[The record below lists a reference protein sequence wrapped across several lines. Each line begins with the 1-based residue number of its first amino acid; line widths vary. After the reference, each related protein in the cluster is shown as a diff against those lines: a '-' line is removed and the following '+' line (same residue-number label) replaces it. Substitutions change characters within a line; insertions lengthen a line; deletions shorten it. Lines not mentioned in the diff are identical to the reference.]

1 MAHVAD
7 TGAAA
12 LDPTLLTFIAQL
24 GAALSEMGE
33 PVSSVQDRLTAV
45 ARAYRAP
52 GARVSAFP
60 TYFMISLGTGEPV
73 VLELTTSF
81 GGSFRLDQFSA
92 VDRLVGV
99 AARGEIDPREGL
111 SQLAAIR
118 TSAPRF
124 TTFVRVL
131 GYCVLTVGL
140 TLILHPA
147 PSDVVAGVGF
157 GIVVGALRE
166 VAATRPNL
174 RMLLPVLAAFTV
186 AALAALAVRHDL
198 VDPPLRAIVASLV
211 VFLPG
216 ATLTTAVVELAAG
229 QMVSGSS
236 RLVTGAVQLALL
248 AFGIL
253 AGVEAAGVASVRVLS
268 GSGDALGDWAPWLG
282 VVVFA
287 AGVTVTHSTP
297 RRAFLPLLVVM
308 YTAWAAQVVGNVVLG
323 GYVSAFV
330 GAAVMTPVAYLVAR
344 HPSAM
349 PARASFLPG
358 FWLLVPGA
366 LGLIGI
372 TQVAGE
378 VTALGTNQLVATV
391 ASIFAVA
398 TGVLAGTQL
407 LTAAAVTRAWL
418 ADADLPLHPRT
429 WRERDRRN

>member
-1 MAHVAD
+1 MPAVAD
-7 TGAAA
+7 TGSRAP
-12 LDPTLLTFIAQL
+12 DPTLLTFIAQL

-45 ARAYRAP
+45 ARAYDAP
-52 GARVSAFP
+52 EARVSAFP
-60 TYFMISLGTGEPV
+60 TYFMISMATGEPV

-81 GGSFRLDQFSA
+81 GGSFRFDQFAA
-92 VDRLVGV
+92 VDRLVG
-99 AARGEIDPREGL
+99 AAERGAIDPREGL

-124 TTFVRVL
+124 TTPVQVL
-131 GYCVLTVGL
+131 GYSVLTIGL
-140 TLILHPA
+140 TLILHPSL
-147 PSDVVAGVGF
+147 SDLVAGGVF
-157 GIVVGALRE
+157 GLVVGALRE
-166 VAATRPNL
+166 VAASRPNL
-174 RMLLPVLAAFTV
+174 RVLLPVLAAFSV
-186 AALAALAVRHDL
+186 AALAALSVRHDL

-216 ATLTTAVVELAAG
+216 ATLTTAVLELASG

-236 RLVTGAVQLALL
+236 RLVTGTVQLALL

-253 AGVEAAGVASVRVLS
+253 AGIEAVGLASVRVLS
-268 GSGDALGDWAPWLG
+268 GSGDQLGDWAPWLG
-282 VVVFA
+282 VLVFA
-287 AGVTVTHSTP
+287 VGVTFAHSAP
-297 RRAFLPLLVVM
+297 RRAFVPLLLVM
-308 YTAWAAQVVGNVVLG
+308 FTAWAGQVLGNVLFG

-344 HPSAM
+344 HPASM

-366 LGLIGI
+366 LGLIGV
-372 TQVAGE
+372 TQLAGE
-378 VTALGTNQLVATV
+378 VTAIGTDQLVATV

-398 TGVLAGTQL
+398 IGVLAGTQL

-418 ADADLPLHPRT
+418 PDAGVALRRRGSPT
-429 WRERDRRN
+429 RDSRH

>member
-1 MAHVAD
+1 MDVSSSPA
-7 TGAAA
+7 T
-12 LDPTLLTFIAQL
+12 DPTLLTFIAQL

-33 PVSSVQDRLTAV
+33 PVSAVQERLTTV
-45 ARAYRAP
+45 ARAYGAP
-52 GARVSAFP
+52 NARVSAFP
-60 TYFMISLGTGEPV
+60 TYFMISMGTGEPV

-92 VDRLVGV
+92 VDRLVGDATRGTV
-99 AARGEIDPREGL
+99 APAEGL
-111 SQLAAIR
+111 TRLAAVR
-118 TSAPRF
+118 ASAPRF
-124 TTFVRVL
+124 TTLVRIL
-131 GYCVLTVGL
+131 GYSVLTVGL
-140 TLILHPA
+140 SLILNPSR
-147 PSDVVAGVGF
+147 SDVAAAAVFGV
-157 GIVVGALRE
+157 VVGALRE
-166 VAATRPNL
+166 AAANRPNL
-174 RMLLPVLAAFTV
+174 RVLLPVLAAFTV
-186 AALAALAVRHDL
+186 STLAALAVCNEL

-253 AGVEAAGVASVRVLS
+253 AGIEAVGVATVRVLS
-268 GSGDALGDWAPWLG
+268 GSGDLIGDRAPWLG

-287 AGVTVTHSTP
+287 AGVTLTHSTP
-297 RRAFLPLLVVM
+297 PRAFLSLLVVM
-308 YTAWAAQVVGNVVLG
+308 YTAWTAQVISNHVLG

-372 TQVAGE
+372 TQLAGD
-378 VTALGTNQLVATV
+378 VSSVGTNQLVATA

-398 TGVLAGTQL
+398 IGVLAGTQL

-418 ADADLPLHPRT
+418 RDPEIPVPQP
-429 WRERDRRN
+429 WRERDRGE